1 MASAALRRPVG
12 HEDRLSLVEHLD
24 ELRSRLIVAL
34 VALVAA
40 FSVCFAFNG
49 TLLDVVNRPL
59 EHETQKN
66 VDKGRGPL
74 GQIKKV
80 EEGVRGFSERLD
92 TTLAV
97 LARPDSGLPRATRA
111 LLVRQRAAL
120 RAQAAQ
126 LPKITGNRP
135 VTLGIGEPFTNTLI
149 VSLYFAILLAM
160 PFLLWQAYA
169 FVLPAFSAEE
179 RRIALPLLLMI
190 PGLFLL
196 GVAFGYFLVLPAAV
210 KFLLNFNADQ
220 FNTQVRA
227 RDYYG
232 FITML
237 MLAMG
242 LAFQVPVGILA
253 ACKLRLTTPEQLRSG
268 RRYAIVVTVVLAA
281 LLPTIDPLSLIL
293 EAVPMYALYELSILL
308 ASAWG
313 RPIGDVSDEPA
324 AEGSG

>member
-1 MASAALRRPVG
+1 VRRVRPIS
-12 HEDRLSLVEHLD
+12 HEDRLSVVDHLD
-24 ELRSRLIVAL
+24 ELRSRLIVCVGAFVVAMSL
-34 VALVAA
+34 TAWQNHRVLDIMNAPLPNGKEPITLGPAEAFYTTITNSAYVALLIA
-40 FSVCFAFNG
+40 
-49 TLLDVVNRPL
+49 
-59 EHETQKN
+59 
-66 VDKGRGPL
+66 
-74 GQIKKV
+74 
-80 EEGVRGFSERLD
+80 
-92 TTLAV
+92 
-97 LARPDSGLPRATRA
+97 LP
-111 LLVRQRAAL
+111 V
-120 RAQAAQ
+120 
-126 LPKITGNRP
+126 I
-135 VTLGIGEPFTNTLI
+135 
-149 VSLYFAILLAM
+149 LYEL
-160 PFLLWQAYA
+160 YA
-169 FVLPAFSAEE
+169 FLMPAFSPTE
-179 RRIALPLLLMI
+179 RRVAAPLLLLV
-190 PGLFLL
+190 PVLFIT
-196 GVAFGYFLVLPAAV
+196 GVVFCYFVILTPAM
-210 KFLLNFNADQ
+210 KFLLNFNSDQ

-253 ACKLRLTTPEQLRSG
+253 ACKLRLTTPEQLRRG

>member
-1 MASAALRRPVG
+1 
-12 HEDRLSLVEHLD
+12 
-24 ELRSRLIVAL
+24 
-34 VALVAA
+34 
-40 FSVCFAFNG
+40 
-49 TLLDVVNRPL
+49 VV
-59 EHETQKN
+59 
-66 VDKGRGPL
+66 
-74 GQIKKV
+74 
-80 EEGVRGFSERLD
+80 FC
-92 TTLAV
+92 
-97 LARPDSGLPRATRA
+97 
-111 LLVRQRAAL
+111 
-120 RAQAAQ
+120 
-126 LPKITGNRP
+126 
-135 VTLGIGEPFTNTLI
+135 
-149 VSLYFAILLAM
+149 YFVILTPAM
-160 PFLLWQAYA
+160 
-169 FVLPAFSAEE
+169 
-179 RRIALPLLLMI
+179 
-190 PGLFLL
+190 
-196 GVAFGYFLVLPAAV
+196 
-210 KFLLNFNADQ
+210 KFLLNFNSDQ

-253 ACKLRLTTPEQLRSG
+253 ACKLRLTTPEQLRRG